1 MIRIGTGWD
10 IHPLTE
16 GRDLV
21 LGGVVID
28 SPKGCAG
35 HSDGDALL
43 HAIIDAMLGAAGLED
58 IGTQF
63 PDTDETYRGISSL
76 TLLRAAHDLIRE
88 NGFNV
93 VNIDSTVILQRPK
106 LAPYRNEMC
115 IRIANA
121 LDLDEDCV
129 SVKAKTAEH
138 MLGELGEGNAVMA
151 QAAVLVESV

>member
-1 MIRIGTGWD
+1 MRVGTGWD
-10 IHPLTE
+10 IHPLVE
-16 GRDLV
+16 GRVLI
-21 LGGVVID
+21 LGGVEIEN
-28 SPKGCAG
+28 SKGCAG

-63 PDTDETYRGISSL
+63 PDTDPEYKDISSL
-76 TLLRAAHDLIRE
+76 TLLRVAHDLVRE

-93 VNIDSTVILQRPK
+93 VNVDSTIILQSPK
-106 LAPYRNEMC
+106 LAPYKNEMC
-115 IRIANA
+115 IKIANA

-138 MLGELGEGNAVMA
+138 MLCELGRSDAVVA
-151 QAAVLVESV
+151 QAAVLLEEN